1 MVNIEGSTTSNF
13 NKPIE
18 TLPSRSMEPWRL
30 AYNVVL
36 TASWPGLWL
45 YYRLRKATSGKYTS
59 SYLSRLGLCLPSI
72 SKAFSRP
79 LWVHAL
85 SVGEVLSSVPLLHE
99 IRRRHP
105 EVAIVFSAATEKGL
119 AVAQKEVGP
128 LAESIFYLPHDHL
141 WSMIRLVRR
150 LRPAAFI
157 LVETDLWPNLL
168 WVLKKALVP
177 VLMVNARLS
186 LRSFNGYRRLG
197 SISRSILA
205 CLDQI
210 YVQSEEDARRFAS
223 LGVSWTRLR
232 VAGNLKFDLAVFQ
245 KEKYSQKNRFPF
257 FMYQERRPLWIA
269 GSTHD
274 GEEKV
279 LLQAHAMVLRRY
291 PNTLLVLAPRHID
304 RAHRLTHLCEAMG
317 LRWALRSRTNAI
329 DHVQVFLLDSIGEL
343 ASLYPLA
350 QAAFIGGSLIPFGG
364 HNPLEAAVHGVP
376 CCWGPHL
383 DNFREIE
390 AFLIN
395 KGCGRRV
402 HNAQELQA
410 FLLETLKDDLSSS
423 TRRRLCAHS
432 VSAQARAAPVI
443 AEDLKVL
450 MAENFRAR

>member
-1 MVNIEGSTTSNF
+1 
-13 NKPIE
+13 
-18 TLPSRSMEPWRL
+18 MEPWRL

-36 TASWPGLWL
+36 SASWPGLWL
-45 YYRLRKATSGKYTS
+45 YYLLRKAGSGKYTT
-59 SYLSRLGLCLPSI
+59 SYSSRLGLCLPQI

-99 IRRRHP
+99 IRHRQP

-119 AVAQKEVGP
+119 AVAQKEVGS

-141 WSMIRLVRR
+141 WSMTRLVRR

-186 LRSFNGYRRLG
+186 LRSFRGYRRLAP
-197 SISRSILA
+197 ISRSILA
-205 CLDQI
+205 CLDRI

-223 LGVSWTRLR
+223 LGVPWTRLR
-232 VAGNLKFDLAVFQ
+232 LCGNLKFDLAVFQ
-245 KEKYSQKNRFPF
+245 KEKYSQKNGDPF
-257 FMYQERRPLWIA
+257 FMFKDSRPLWIA

-274 GEEKV
+274 GEEKI
-279 LLQAHAMVLRRY
+279 LLQAHAMVLKRY
-291 PNTLLVLAPRHID
+291 SNILLVLAPRHID
-304 RAHRLTHLCEAMG
+304 RVHRLAHLCETMG
-317 LRWALRSRTNAI
+317 LRWTLRSRANAI
-329 DHVQVFLLDSIGEL
+329 DHVHVFLLDSIGEL

-376 CCWGPHL
+376 SCWGPHL

-390 AFLIN
+390 AFLL
-395 KGCGRRV
+395 KERCGRRV
-402 HNAQELQA
+402 HNAQELEA
-410 FLLETLKDDLSSS
+410 FLLETLEDRLSLS
-423 TRRRLCAHS
+423 TRRRLCAHR
-432 VSAQARAAPVI
+432 VSAQAGAASVI
-443 AEDLKVL
+443 AQDLKLL
-450 MAENFRAR
+450 MAENFRAK